1 MNKIVNLVLAGVTG
15 LVVGIGGTYLVMTS
29 FARGEQLPETGST
42 SNSYKELKVENTL
55 SSGKPVEATFEAGD
69 FGEDRGAGTF
79 ELSNEFGSTANG
91 VVPVIYAI
99 GSTITQLRVDVTGF
113 NGALMT
119 FVYLDGKEI
128 ATNQWGNSS
137 ATIDL
142 TEDNGGLAE
151 GIHTIQLVQY
161 TENNVELNPVM
172 VKSQLYEV
180 K

>member
-15 LVVGIGGTYLVMTS
+15 VIVGVGGTYLVMTS
-29 FARGEQLPETGST
+29 FARGEQLPKTGVT
-42 SNSYKELKVENTL
+42 SNSYKELKLDDTM
-55 SSGKPVEATFEAGD
+55 SSGKPVEATFKAGD

-79 ELSNEFGSTANG
+79 DLSNESGTTANG
-91 VVPVIYAI
+91 VVPVVYAI
-99 GSTITQLRVDVTGF
+99 GSTITQLKLDVTDF
-113 NGALMT
+113 NGALLT

-142 TEDNGGLAE
+142 TDGNGGLAE

-161 TENNVELNPVM
+161 TENNPELNPVL